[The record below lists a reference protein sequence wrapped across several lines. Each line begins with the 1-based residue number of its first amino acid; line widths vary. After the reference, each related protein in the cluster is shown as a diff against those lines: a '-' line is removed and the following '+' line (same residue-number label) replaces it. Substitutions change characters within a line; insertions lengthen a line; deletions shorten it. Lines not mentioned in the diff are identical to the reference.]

1 MSEFLDRITK
11 LSPKRLALLAVE
23 LQSKLEALEGAGS
36 EPLAVIG
43 LGCRFPGGADSPA
56 AFWRLLERGGDA
68 ITEVPRDR
76 WDADAYFDPDPD
88 APGKMSTRF
97 GGFIADVDRFDAQFF
112 GITPREAASM
122 DPQQRLLLEVAWE
135 ALEDAGQ
142 APDRLTGSAT
152 GVFVGLCN
160 ADYFQGIVRGD
171 AAGLDAYVATGGA
184 HSVAAGRLAYLLG
197 LQGPNVAVDT
207 ACSSSLVAI
216 HLACQS
222 LRSGECRMALAGGVN
237 VILSPETTII
247 LSRAHMMAPDGRCKA
262 FDARA
267 DGFVRAEGAG
277 LVVLKRLSDAQAD
290 GDEVLA
296 VIRGTAINQDGR
308 SNGLTAPNGPAQ
320 EAVLRSAL
328 ANARVAPHEVAYVE
342 AHGTGTSLGD
352 PIEIRAL
359 GAVLGAGRSADR
371 PVVVGSLKTNIGH
384 LESAAGVAG
393 LIKVVQALR
402 HGQIPAQLHFETP
415 NPHIPWDQLTVEVA
429 SRARP
434 WPAGRRIAGVSSFGF
449 SGTNAHLVVEAA
461 PAPATAVAGPA
472 PRPAHVLTLSAK
484 SAPTLR
490 ALAARWATSL
500 EQAPAP
506 LADLC
511 ATARGG
517 RAALEHRLAVTV
529 ATPEQARECLDTFAR
544 TGTAPG
550 VITGRPSKARAPEV
564 AFLFTGQ
571 GAQYAGMGRALY
583 EGHPAFRAAID
594 RCDAA
599 LRGMWE
605 HRLTEVMHGVPG
617 APSLDDT
624 AYTQVALFAIEWG
637 LAQVWKAWGVTPA
650 IVMGHSVGEY
660 AAACVAGALDVE
672 DAIRMVAA
680 RGRLMGA
687 LPRGGVMVA
696 VPAAEA
702 RVREVLD
709 AAGGSD
715 AELAAI
721 NGPESVVLAGAEGA
735 VAAVVAA
742 LARRGITS
750 QPLRVSHA
758 FHTRLM
764 EPMQASFEA
773 EIAAIRGRALQVP
786 MVSSVTGLVVEAGTD
801 MGTGYWVRQ
810 VREPVRFGAALQTV
824 RRIAGEGLWV
834 EIGPHPVLTGLG
846 RPWLA
851 GGEWVPT
858 LRRGQD
864 DWKMLLG
871 AVGTLWTRGVG
882 IDWRGDEGAGGR
894 RSVAGLP
901 TYPFQRER
909 HWLGAAPRRQAPS
922 PSSPG
927 GHPLLG
933 TRVRSAA
940 PTPHFET
947 RLGAAS
953 PGFLS
958 DHRVHGVVITPSPA
972 LIEMATAAAAQ
983 VLGDERPVLAEFAI
997 EQPLVLP
1004 GDAPVTVQTVV
1015 TPGEAGVVAIE
1026 IASLEDEA
1034 TSRWRVH
1041 ARATAR
1047 RRPAAGV
1054 PAAPGD
1060 LAGLEGRCPDVIAGV
1075 DYYTML
1081 AGRGLDFGPC
1091 FRGIA
1096 RLRRG
1101 EREALAEIVVPDGLR
1116 AESGRYRVHPA
1127 VLDACLQ
1134 TLGGAWPAGDEE
1146 TYLLVG
1152 ADRVSL
1158 PAPGSAAVPRF
1169 SHAILRDGDPRSGV
1183 VMGDV
1188 RVLDAEGRVIAEL
1201 EGVHLRR
1208 ARPESLARAR
1218 PSAPGDWIYQVEW
1231 RPAAARPPEAAQG
1244 LGGPRA
1250 IAAALEPQVGAIAA
1264 GEGLALYDALLPA
1277 LDVLS
1282 YQYVLRAF
1290 ADLGWAPVVGERVDA
1305 ATLTVTLGIQGK
1317 HRRLLACLLGILAE
1331 EGVLRRV
1338 DGSWVVLAPLP
1349 PADVVAAERRIAG
1362 QFPTGAAEITVTL
1375 DCGRALAS
1383 ALRGETD
1390 PLQLLF
1396 GPASLANT
1404 ERLYTGSPAARTF
1417 NTLVARAVMTAVE
1430 ASPRAR
1436 RVRILEIGAGTGGTT
1451 NAILEALPDGAA
1463 EYVFT
1468 DVSPAFIARA
1478 AERLGAPHRS
1488 FRPLDI
1494 ERDPAEQG
1502 MGAERFDIVVAA
1514 NVLHATRD
1522 LRRTVAHARSL
1533 LAPGGLLILL
1543 EGTARYRWVDLT
1555 FGLTDGWWRFSDV
1568 DLRAEH
1574 ALLGAEQWLD
1584 LLGASGFEEPRRVP
1598 SAASGRALAGQAVLV
1613 ARVPS
1618 SEVTTPPAERDWL
1631 VLADASGVG
1640 RRVAGTLA
1648 GRPGQR
1654 VTVIEPGAD
1663 AGARVREAI
1672 GSGRAWHALLD
1683 LRALDAPA
1691 EAAPETIDAATRLC
1705 EQAVDLV
1712 RTLAASGAAPRVWLV
1727 TRGAQPVADRE
1738 SVAVAQAP
1746 IWGLGRVLAL
1756 EHPDLWG
1763 GLVDLDPAEA
1773 ADAGAERIVDLVA
1786 DPDEEDQVA
1795 FRTGRRHVPRLVR
1808 AHAPD
1813 RPLAIRGDGAYL
1825 VTGGL
1830 GGLGLKV
1837 ARWLVEQ
1844 GARHVVLLGRHGLPS
1859 RETWATVPPGDEVA
1873 RRTAAVAGLEA
1884 LGARVDVVA
1893 ADVAD
1898 RFAMTALFASF
1909 GSGRPALR
1917 GIVHAAAHVGA
1928 EPLSEA
1934 TPAAL
1939 AAVLAPKAGGA
1950 WLLHE
1955 LSRDLPL
1962 DFYVLF
1968 SSTTALLGSSR
1979 LGHYA
1984 AANQFLDALAH
1995 HRRAEGRPALSV
2007 NWGTWDEMRAAS
2019 EGERRA
2025 FSQGGL
2031 LPMRSED
2038 ALATL
2043 GRLAA
2048 GSAAQ
2053 ATVAAVDW
2061 ESLIALYEVKRPRP
2075 LLAELRARPI
2085 AAPAPAR
2092 PGPVE
2097 LRTRL
2102 AASPPETRRELVL
2115 EHVRDAAAAVLGLDP
2130 DRVDVEQGLFDMGMD
2145 SLMAVDLKARLEAA
2159 TGQRLP
2165 STLTFNYPTVTALAG
2180 YLVDEVLGTDVKP
2193 AAAPTPPPPSTV
2205 APVTDASRDELTED
2219 ELAVLLAEKL
2229 GRMR

>member
-1 MSEFLDRITK
+1 
-11 LSPKRLALLAVE
+11 
-23 LQSKLEALEGAGS
+23 
-36 EPLAVIG
+36 
-43 LGCRFPGGADSPA
+43 
-56 AFWRLLERGGDA
+56 
-68 ITEVPRDR
+68 
-76 WDADAYFDPDPD
+76 
-88 APGKMSTRF
+88 
-97 GGFIADVDRFDAQFF
+97 
-112 GITPREAASM
+112 
-122 DPQQRLLLEVAWE
+122 
-135 ALEDAGQ
+135 
-142 APDRLTGSAT
+142 
-152 GVFVGLCN
+152 
-160 ADYFQGIVRGD
+160 
-171 AAGLDAYVATGGA
+171 
-184 HSVAAGRLAYLLG
+184 
-197 LQGPNVAVDT
+197 
-207 ACSSSLVAI
+207 
-216 HLACQS
+216 
-222 LRSGECRMALAGGVN
+222 MALAGGVN

-328 ANARVAPHEVAYVE
+328 ANARVSPHEVAYVE

-352 PIEIRAL
+352 PIEMRAL
-359 GAVLGAGRSADR
+359 GTVLGAGRSADR
-371 PVVVGSLKTNIGH
+371 PVVVGSLKTNVGH

-402 HGQIPAQLHFETP
+402 HGLIPAQLHFETP
-415 NPHIPWDQLTVEVA
+415 NPHIPWDQLAVEVA
-429 SRARP
+429 SRPRP

-449 SGTNAHLVVEAA
+449 SGTNAHLVVESA
-461 PAPATAVAGPA
+461 PALATTGGMPA
-472 PRPAHVLTLSAK
+472 RPAHVLTLSAK
-484 SAPTLR
+484 TAPALR
-490 ALAARWATSL
+490 ALAERWAACL
-500 EQAPAP
+500 EQSPAP

-517 RAALEHRLAVTV
+517 RATLEHRLAVTV
-529 ATPEQARECLDTFAR
+529 TTPEQARECLDTFAR
-544 TGTAPG
+544 TGVAPG

-599 LRGMWE
+599 LRGVWE
-605 HRLTEVMHGVPG
+605 HRLAEVMQGTPG
-617 APSLDDT
+617 GPLLDDT

-637 LAQVWKAWGVTPA
+637 LAQVWKAWGVSPA

-660 AAACVAGALDVE
+660 AAACVAGALEVE
-672 DAIRMVAA
+672 QAIRMVAA

-696 VPAAEA
+696 VPAGEA
-702 RVREVLD
+702 QVREVLD
-709 AAGGSD
+709 ATGSG
-715 AELAAI
+715 AEIAAI
-721 NGPESVVLAGAEGA
+721 NGPESVVVAGGEAA
-735 VAAVVAA
+735 VTAVVAA
-742 LARRGITS
+742 LVERGITS

-758 FHTRLM
+758 FHTKLM
-764 EPMQASFEA
+764 EPMQAAFEA
-773 EIAAIRGRALQVP
+773 EIAGIRGRALQVP
-786 MVSSVTGLVVEAGTD
+786 LVSSVTGLVVEAGSEL
-801 MGTGYWVRQ
+801 GAGYWVRQ
-810 VREPVRFGAALQTV
+810 VREPVRFAAALQTV
-824 RRIAGEGLWV
+824 RRVAGEGLWV

-846 RPWLA
+846 QPWLA

-871 AVGTLWTRGVG
+871 AAGRLWTRGVG
-882 IDWRGDEGAGGR
+882 IDWRGDEAAGTR

-909 HWLGAAPRRQAPS
+909 HWLEPAPRHHAPA

-927 GHPLLG
+927 AHPLLG
-933 TRVRSAA
+933 TRVRSAT
-940 PTPHFET
+940 PTPHFEA

-958 DHRVHGVVITPSPA
+958 DHRVHDVVIAPSPA
-972 LIEMATAAAAQ
+972 LIEMAAAAAAQ
-983 VLGDERPVLAEFAI
+983 VLGDERPLLTEFAI
-997 EQPLVLP
+997 ERPLVLP
-1004 GDAPVTVQTVV
+1004 ADAPLAVQTLV
-1015 TPGEAGVVAIE
+1015 TPGEAGSVAIE

-1041 ARATAR
+1041 ARATAC
-1047 RRPAAGV
+1047 RRP
-1054 PAAPGD
+1054 PAAAPAATAD
-1060 LAGLEGRCPDVIAGV
+1060 LGGIEGRCPDAIAGP
-1075 DYYTML
+1075 DYYAML
-1081 AGRGLDFGPC
+1081 AGRGLEFGPC

-1096 RLRRG
+1096 RLWRG
-1101 EREALAEIVVPDGLR
+1101 EREALAEIVVPDGLH
-1116 AESGRYRVHPA
+1116 AESDRYRVHPA

-1134 TLGGAWPAGDEE
+1134 TLGGAWPTGDEE

-1158 PAPGSAAVPRF
+1158 PAPGGAAVPRF

-1183 VMGDV
+1183 VVGDV
-1188 RVLDAEGRVIAEL
+1188 RVLDAEGRTIAEL

-1218 PSAPGDWIYQVEW
+1218 TSTADDWNYQVAW
-1231 RPAAARPPEAAQG
+1231 RPAAARPSEAALG

-1250 IAAALEPQVGAIAA
+1250 ISAALEPQVGAIAA
-1264 GEGLALYDALLPA
+1264 RESLSLYDALLPA
-1277 LDVLS
+1277 LDALS

-1305 ATLTVTLGIQGK
+1305 AALTATLGIQGK

-1331 EGVLRRV
+1331 EGVLRCV
-1338 DGSWVVLAPLP
+1338 DGGWVVLTPLP
-1349 PADVVAAERRIAG
+1349 PADVVGAERRIAG

-1396 GPASLANT
+1396 GPAALANT

-1417 NTLVARAVMTAVE
+1417 NTLVARAVMTAIGT
-1430 ASPRAR
+1430 SPRAR

-1451 NAILEALPDGAA
+1451 NAILEALPEGAA
-1463 EYVFT
+1463 EYMFT
-1468 DVSPAFIARA
+1468 DVSPAFTARA

-1543 EGTARYRWVDLT
+1543 EGIARYRWVDLT

-1574 ALLGAEQWLD
+1574 ALLGAEQWLA
-1584 LLGASGFEEPRRVP
+1584 LLAASGFEEPHRVP
-1598 SAASGRALAGQAVLV
+1598 STASGRALKGQAVLV

-1618 SEVTTPPAERDWL
+1618 SDATTLSAERDWL

-1640 RRVAGTLA
+1640 RRVAEILA
-1648 GRPGQR
+1648 RRAGHQA
-1654 VTVIEPGAD
+1654 TVIPPGAD
-1663 AGARVREAI
+1663 AAARVREAI

-1691 EAAPETIDAATRLC
+1691 GAAPETIGVAIRLC
-1705 EQAVDLV
+1705 EQAADLV
-1712 RTLAASGAAPRVWLV
+1712 RTLAASGASPRVWLI

-1738 SVAVAQAP
+1738 GSVAVAQAP

-1756 EHPDLWG
+1756 EHPELWG
-1763 GLVDLDPAEA
+1763 GLLDLDPAEGTA
-1773 ADAGAERIVDLVA
+1773 ASAERIVDLVVE
-1786 DPDEEDQVA
+1786 PDEEDQVA
-1795 FRTGRRHVPRLVR
+1795 FRDGRRHVPRLVR
-1808 AHAPD
+1808 APAPD
-1813 RPLAIRGDGAYL
+1813 LSLGIRGDGAYL

-1830 GGLGLKV
+1830 GGLGLKI

-1844 GARHVVLLGRHGLPS
+1844 GARHLVLLGRHGLPP
-1859 RETWATVPPGDEVA
+1859 RETWATVPPADEVA
-1873 RRTAAVAGLEA
+1873 RRTVAVTALEA
-1884 LGARVDVVA
+1884 LGARLDVVA
-1893 ADVAD
+1893 TDVAD
-1898 RFAMTALFASF
+1898 RVAMTALFASF

-1917 GIVHAAAHVGA
+1917 GIVHAAAHVQA
-1928 EPLSEA
+1928 EPLSE
-1934 TPAAL
+1934 TTLAAL
-1939 AAVLAPKAGGA
+1939 AAVLAPKAAGA

-1962 DFYVLF
+1962 DFFVLF

-1995 HRRAEGRPALSV
+1995 HRRTEGRPALSV

-2019 EGERRA
+2019 EDERRA
-2025 FSQGGL
+2025 FTQGGL

-2038 ALATL
+2038 ALAML

-2048 GSAAQ
+2048 GSAVQ

-2075 LLAELRARPI
+2075 FLAELRSRPT
-2085 AAPAPAR
+2085 AALGAPAR
-2092 PGPVE
+2092 PRPVE
-2097 LRTRL
+2097 LRARL
-2102 AASPPETRRELVL
+2102 EAAPPEGRRELVL
-2115 EHVRDAAAAVLGLDP
+2115 DHVRGAAAAVLGLDP
-2130 DRVDVEQGLFDMGMD
+2130 GRVDLEQGLFDMGMD

-2180 YLVDEVLGTDVKP
+2180 YLTDEVLGVDGQP
-2193 AAAPTPPPPSTV
+2193 EASPTPAPLPAV
-2205 APVTDASRDELTED
+2205 APATDRSRDDLTED

>member
-76 WDADAYFDPDPD
+76 WDVDAYFDPDPD

-160 ADYFQGIVRGD
+160 ADYFHGIVRGD
-171 AAGLDAYVATGGA
+171 PAGLDAYVATGGA

-296 VIRGTAINQDGR
+296 IIRGTAINQDGR

-352 PIEIRAL
+352 PIELRAL

-415 NPHIPWDQLTVEVA
+415 NPHIPWDQLAVEVA
-429 SRARP
+429 SRSRP
-434 WPAGRRIAGVSSFGF
+434 WPTGRRIAGVSSFGF

-461 PAPATAVAGPA
+461 PATAAEMPAA
-472 PRPAHVLTLSAK
+472 RPAQLLTLSAK
-484 SAPTLR
+484 SAPALR
-490 ALAARWATSL
+490 ALAERWATCL

-511 ATARGG
+511 ATSRSG
-517 RAALEHRLAVTV
+517 RATLEHRLAVTV
-529 ATPEQARECLDTFAR
+529 ATPEQARECLDTYAR

-550 VITGRPSKARAPEV
+550 VITGRPSKARTPEV

-599 LRGMWE
+599 LRGVWE
-605 HRLTEVMHGVPG
+605 HRLAEVMHGG
-617 APSLDDT
+617 LGGPSLDDT

-650 IVMGHSVGEY
+650 IVMGHSVGEF

-687 LPRGGVMVA
+687 LPPGGVMVA
-696 VPAAEA
+696 VPAAEG

-709 AAGGSD
+709 AAGGPG
-715 AELAAI
+715 AEIAAI
-721 NGPESVVLAGAEGA
+721 NGPESVVLAGAEAA

-764 EPMQASFEA
+764 EPMQASFET
-773 EIAAIRGRALQVP
+773 EIAGIRGGALQVP
-786 MVSSVTGLVVEAGTD
+786 MVSSVTGQVVEAGSD
-801 MGTGYWVRQ
+801 LEAGYWVRQ

-871 AVGTLWTRGVG
+871 AAGTLWTRGVA
-882 IDWRGDEGAGGR
+882 IDWRGDEAVGGR

-901 TYPFQRER
+901 TYPFERER
-909 HWLGAAPRRQAPS
+909 HWLEAAPRQQAPA

-940 PTPHFET
+940 PTPHFEA
-947 RLGAAS
+947 RLSVAS
-953 PGFLS
+953 PGFLA
-958 DHRVHGVVITPSPA
+958 DHRVHGVVIAPSPA

-983 VLGDERPVLAEFAI
+983 VLGDERPVLTELAI

-1004 GDAPVTVQTVV
+1004 ADEPLAVQTVV

-1047 RRPAAGV
+1047 RRPPTGA
-1054 PAAPGD
+1054 PAAPDD
-1060 LAGLEGRCPDVIAGV
+1060 LVGVKRRCPDAIVGA

-1096 RLRRG
+1096 RLWRG
-1101 EREALAEIVVPDGLR
+1101 EREALAEIVVPDGLHV
-1116 AESGRYRVHPA
+1116 ESGRYRVHPA

-1188 RVLDAEGRVIAEL
+1188 RVLDAEGSVIAEL
-1201 EGVHLRR
+1201 ERVHLRR
-1208 ARPESLARAR
+1208 ARPESLTRTST
-1218 PSAPGDWIYQVEW
+1218 PDDWTYQVEW
-1231 RPAAARPPEAAQG
+1231 RPAATRPSDAAQG
-1244 LGGPRA
+1244 LGGPRV
-1250 IAAALEPQVGAIAA
+1250 ISAALEPQVGAIAA

-1277 LDVLS
+1277 LDALS

-1290 ADLGWAPVVGERVDA
+1290 ADLGWVPLAGERVDA
-1305 ATLTVTLGIQGK
+1305 AALAATLGIQGK

-1338 DGSWVVLAPLP
+1338 DGGWVVLTPLP
-1349 PADVVAAERRIAG
+1349 PADVVGAERRIAA

-1383 ALRGETD
+1383 TLRGETD

-1396 GPASLANT
+1396 GPAALANT

-1417 NTLVARAVMTAVE
+1417 NTLVARAVMTAIGS
-1430 ASPRAR
+1430 SPRAR

-1451 NAILEALPDGAA
+1451 NAILEALPEGAA

-1468 DVSPAFIARA
+1468 DVSPAFTARA

-1502 MGAERFDIVVAA
+1502 MGTERFDIVVAA

-1522 LRRTVAHARSL
+1522 LRRTAAHVKSL
-1533 LAPGGLLILL
+1533 LAAGGILILL

-1584 LLGASGFEEPRRVP
+1584 LLEASGFEEPRRVP
-1598 SAASGRALAGQAVLV
+1598 AAASGRALAGQAVLV

-1618 SEVTTPPAERDWL
+1618 SEVPPPPAHRDWL

-1640 RRVAGTLA
+1640 RRVAEILE
-1648 GRPGQR
+1648 GRPEHR
-1654 VTVIEPGAD
+1654 VTVIEPGVD
-1663 AGARVREAI
+1663 AAARLEEAI
-1672 GSGRAWHALLD
+1672 GSGPAWHALLD

-1691 EAAPETIDAATRLC
+1691 GATPETIDVTTRLC
-1705 EQAVDLV
+1705 EQTAALV
-1712 RTLAASGAAPRVWLV
+1712 RTLAASGGAPRVWLI
-1727 TRGAQPVADRE
+1727 TRGAQAVGDRE
-1738 SVAVAQAP
+1738 GSVAVAQAP

-1756 EHPDLWG
+1756 EHPELWG
-1763 GLVDLDPAEA
+1763 GLLDLDAAEA
-1773 ADAGAERIVDLVA
+1773 AAAGAERIVDLVA

-1795 FRTGRRHVPRLVR
+1795 FRDGRRYVPRLIR

-1813 RPLAIRGDGAYL
+1813 GSLAIRGDGAYL

-1844 GARHVVLLGRHGLPS
+1844 GVRHLVLLGRHGLPP
-1859 RETWATVPPGDEVA
+1859 RETWATVPPGEELA

-1898 RFAMTALFASF
+1898 RVAMTALFASF

-1928 EPLSEA
+1928 GPLSEA

-1939 AAVLAPKAGGA
+1939 AAVLAPKAAGA

-1979 LGHYA
+1979 LGPYA

-1995 HRRAEGRPALSV
+1995 HRRTEGRPALSV

-2043 GRLAA
+2043 GRLVA
-2048 GSAAQ
+2048 GPAVQ

-2075 LLAELRARPI
+2075 LLAELRARPT

-2092 PGPVE
+2092 PRPVE
-2097 LRTRL
+2097 LRARL
-2102 AASPPETRRELVL
+2102 EAASPETRRELVL

-2130 DRVDVEQGLFDMGMD
+2130 GRVDLEQGLFDMGMD
-2145 SLMAVDLKARLEAA
+2145 SLMAVDLKARLEAV

-2180 YLVDEVLGTDVKP
+2180 FLTDEVLGASLKP
-2193 AAAPTPPPPSTV
+2193 EAAPTPPPSAV
-2205 APVTDASRDELTED
+2205 APVTDVSRDDLTED

>member
-1 MSEFLDRITK
+1 VSEFLDRITK

-23 LQSKLEALEGAGS
+23 LQAKLEALEGAGL

-76 WDADAYFDPDPD
+76 WDVDAYFDPDPD

-160 ADYFQGIVRGD
+160 ADYFHGIVRGD
-171 AAGLDAYVATGGA
+171 PAGLDAYVATGGA

-247 LSRAHMMAPDGRCKA
+247 LSRAPDGRCKA

-296 VIRGTAINQDGR
+296 IIRGTAINQDGR

-320 EAVLRSAL
+320 ETVLRSAL
-328 ANARVAPHEVAYVE
+328 ANAQVAPHEVAYVE

-352 PIEIRAL
+352 PIEMRAL

-393 LIKVVQALR
+393 LIKVVLALR
-402 HGQIPAQLHFETP
+402 HGQIPAQLHFQTP
-415 NPHIPWDQLTVEVA
+415 NPHIPWDQLAVEVP
-429 SRARP
+429 SRPRP

-461 PAPATAVAGPA
+461 PVPATAPEMPA
-472 PRPAHVLTLSAK
+472 ARPAHVLTLSAK
-484 SAPTLR
+484 SAPALR
-490 ALAARWATSL
+490 ALAERWATCL
-500 EQAPAP
+500 EQDPAP

-511 ATARGG
+511 ATARSG
-517 RAALEHRLAVTV
+517 RATLEHRLAVTV
-529 ATPEQARECLDTFAR
+529 STPEQARECLDTFAR

-583 EGHPAFRAAID
+583 EGHLAFRAAID

-599 LRGMWE
+599 LRGVWE
-605 HRLTEVMHGVPG
+605 HRLTEVMHGGPG
-617 APSLDDT
+617 GPSLDDT
-624 AYTQVALFAIEWG
+624 AYTQVALFAFEWG

-696 VPAAEA
+696 VPAADA

-709 AAGGSD
+709 AAGGPG
-715 AELAAI
+715 AEIAAI
-721 NGPESVVLAGAEGA
+721 NGPESVVVAGAEPA
-735 VAAVVAA
+735 VAAVVTA
-742 LARRGITS
+742 LAQRGITS

-764 EPMQASFEA
+764 EAMQALFEA
-773 EIAAIRGRALQVP
+773 EIADIRGRALQVP
-786 MVSSVTGLVVEAGTD
+786 MVSSVTGLVVEAGSD
-801 MGTGYWVRQ
+801 LGTGYWVRQ

-882 IDWRGDEGAGGR
+882 IDWRGDEAAGGH

-909 HWLGAAPRRQAPS
+909 HWLEAAPRHQAPA
-922 PSSPG
+922 PSAPRA
-927 GHPLLG
+927 HPLLG

-940 PTPHFET
+940 PTPHFEA
-947 RLGAAS
+947 RLSATS
-953 PGFLS
+953 PGFLA
-958 DHRVHGVVITPSPA
+958 DHRVHGVAIAPSPA

-983 VLGDERPVLAEFAI
+983 VLGDERPVLTEFAI
-997 EQPLVLP
+997 ELPLVLP
-1004 GDAPVTVQTVV
+1004 ADEPLAVQTVV
-1015 TPGEAGVVAIE
+1015 TPGEAGAVAIE
-1026 IASLEDEA
+1026 VASLEDEA

-1047 RRPAAGV
+1047 RRPPTGA

-1060 LAGLEGRCPDVIAGV
+1060 LVGVKGRCPDAIAGA

-1096 RLRRG
+1096 RLWRG
-1101 EREALAEIVVPDGLR
+1101 EREALAEIVVPDGLHV
-1116 AESGRYRVHPA
+1116 ESDRYRVHPA

-1188 RVLDAEGRVIAEL
+1188 RVLDAEGSVIAEL
-1201 EGVHLRR
+1201 ERVHLRR

-1218 PSAPGDWIYQVEW
+1218 TSTPDDWIYHVEW
-1231 RPAAARPPEAAQG
+1231 RPAAPRPSDAAQG
-1244 LGGPRA
+1244 LAGPRV
-1250 IAAALEPQVGAIAA
+1250 ISAALEPQVGPIAA

-1277 LDVLS
+1277 LDALS

-1305 ATLTVTLGIQGK
+1305 AGLAVTLGIQSK
-1317 HRRLLACLLGILAE
+1317 HRRLLACLLGILGE

-1338 DGSWVVLAPLP
+1338 DGGWAVLTPLP
-1349 PADVVAAERRIAG
+1349 PAGVVEAERRIAG
-1362 QFPTGAAEITVTL
+1362 QFPTGAAEITVTR

-1396 GPASLANT
+1396 GPAALANT
-1404 ERLYTGSPAARTF
+1404 EHLYTGSPAARTF
-1417 NTLVARAVMTAVE
+1417 NTLVARAVMTAIGS
-1430 ASPRAR
+1430 SPRAR

-1451 NAILEALPDGAA
+1451 NAILEALPEDAA

-1468 DVSPAFIARA
+1468 DVSPAFTARS

-1502 MGAERFDIVVAA
+1502 MGTERFDIVVAA

-1522 LRRTVAHARSL
+1522 LRRTAAHARSL
-1533 LAPGGLLILL
+1533 LAPGGILILL
-1543 EGTARYRWVDLT
+1543 EGTARHRWVDLT

-1574 ALLGAEQWLD
+1574 ALLGAKQWLD
-1584 LLGASGFEEPRRVP
+1584 LLEASGFEEPRRVP

-1613 ARVPS
+1613 ARAPS
-1618 SEVTTPPAERDWL
+1618 SEAPTPPAERDWL

-1640 RRVAGTLA
+1640 RRVGGALA
-1648 GRPGQR
+1648 RTPGHR

-1663 AGARVREAI
+1663 AGARVRDTI
-1672 GSGRAWHALLD
+1672 GTGRAWHALLD
-1683 LRALDAPA
+1683 LRALDAPPG
-1691 EAAPETIDAATRLC
+1691 AAPEILGAATRLC
-1705 EQAVDLV
+1705 EQAVELV
-1712 RTLAASGAAPRVWLV
+1712 RALAASGATPRVWLV
-1727 TRGAQPVADRE
+1727 TRGAQTVADRE
-1738 SVAVAQAP
+1738 GSVAVAQAP

-1756 EHPDLWG
+1756 EHPELWG

-1795 FRTGRRHVPRLVR
+1795 FRDGRRYVPRLVR

-1813 RPLAIRGDGAYL
+1813 GSLAIRGDGAYL

-1844 GARHVVLLGRHGLPS
+1844 GARHLVLLGRHGLPP
-1859 RETWATVPPGDEVA
+1859 RETWATVPPDDDLA

-1898 RFAMTALFASF
+1898 QVAMTALFASF
-1909 GSGRPALR
+1909 GTGRPALR
-1917 GIVHAAAHVGA
+1917 GIVHSAAHVGA

-1995 HRRAEGRPALSV
+1995 HRRTEGRPALSV

-2019 EGERRA
+2019 EGERRG
-2025 FSQGGL
+2025 FTQGGL

-2048 GSAAQ
+2048 GSAVQ

-2075 LLAELRARPI
+2075 LLAELRARPT

-2092 PGPVE
+2092 PRPVE
-2097 LRTRL
+2097 LRARL
-2102 AASPPETRRELVL
+2102 EAASPETRRELVL

-2130 DRVDVEQGLFDMGMD
+2130 GRVDLEQGLFDMGMD
-2145 SLMAVDLKARLEAA
+2145 SLMAVDLKARLEAV
-2159 TGQRLP
+2159 TGQRLA

-2180 YLVDEVLGTDVKP
+2180 FLADEVLGADVKP
-2193 AAAPTPPPPSTV
+2193 EAAPTPTPPSAV
-2205 APVTDASRDELTED
+2205 APATDASRDDLTED

>member
-76 WDADAYFDPDPD
+76 WDVDAYFDPDPD

-97 GGFIADVDRFDAQFF
+97 GGFIADIDRFDAQFF

-237 VILSPETTII
+237 AILSPETTII

-296 VIRGTAINQDGR
+296 IIRGTAINQDGR

-352 PIEIRAL
+352 PIEMRAL
-359 GAVLGAGRSADR
+359 GTVLGAGRSADR
-371 PVVVGSLKTNIGH
+371 PVAVGSLKTNIGH

-393 LIKVVQALR
+393 LIKVVLALR

-461 PAPATAVAGPA
+461 PAPATAVEGPA

-484 SAPTLR
+484 SAPALR
-490 ALAARWATSL
+490 ALAERWATSL

-517 RAALEHRLAVTV
+517 RATLEHRLAVTV

-594 RCDAA
+594 RCDVA
-599 LRGMWE
+599 LSGMWE
-605 HRLTEVMHGVPG
+605 HRLTEVMHGVAG

-709 AAGGSD
+709 AAGGSG
-715 AELAAI
+715 AEIAAI
-721 NGPESVVLAGAEGA
+721 NGPESVVLAGDEAA
-735 VAAVVAA
+735 VAAVVVA

-764 EPMQASFEA
+764 EPMQASFET
-773 EIAAIRGRALQVP
+773 EIAGIGGRALQVP
-786 MVSSVTGLVVEAGTD
+786 MVSSVTGRAVEAGSD
-801 MGTGYWVRQ
+801 LGAGYWVRQ
-810 VREPVRFGAALQTV
+810 VREPVRFGAALQMV

-894 RSVAGLP
+894 RAVAGLP

-909 HWLGAAPRRQAPS
+909 HWLEAAPRQQAPA

-940 PTPHFET
+940 PTPHFEA
-947 RLGAAS
+947 RLSAAS
-953 PGFLS
+953 PGFLA
-958 DHRVHGVVITPSPA
+958 DHRVHDLVIAPSPA

-983 VLGDERPVLAEFAI
+983 VLGDERPVLTEFAI

-1004 GDAPVTVQTVV
+1004 AAAPLAVQTLV
-1015 TPGEAGVVAIE
+1015 TSGEAGSVAIE

-1047 RRPAAGV
+1047 RRSPAGAPAAT
-1054 PAAPGD
+1054 AD
-1060 LAGLEGRCPDVIAGV
+1060 LGALKGRCPDTIAGA

-1096 RLRRG
+1096 RLWRG
-1101 EREALAEIVVPDGLR
+1101 EGEALAEILVPDGLHI
-1116 AESGRYRVHPA
+1116 ESDRYRVHPA

-1169 SHAILRDGDPRSGV
+1169 SHAILRDGDPRSGM

-1188 RVLDAEGRVIAEL
+1188 RVLDAEGRVIAEI

-1208 ARPESLARAR
+1208 ARPELLART
-1218 PSAPGDWIYQVEW
+1218 SAPGDWIYQVEW
-1231 RPAAARPPEAAQG
+1231 RPAAARPSEAAPG

-1250 IAAALEPQVGAIAA
+1250 ISVALESQVGAIAA

-1290 ADLGWAPVVGERVDA
+1290 ADLGWAPVEGERVDA
-1305 ATLTVTLGIQGK
+1305 ATLAVTLGIQGK

-1338 DGSWVVLAPLP
+1338 DGGWVVLTPLP
-1349 PADVVAAERRIAG
+1349 PADVAGAERRIAG
-1362 QFPTGAAEITVTL
+1362 QFPAGAAEITVTL

-1396 GPASLANT
+1396 GPAALANT

-1417 NTLVARAVMTAVE
+1417 NTLVARAVLTAIG

-1451 NAILEALPDGAA
+1451 NAILEALPEGAA

-1468 DVSPAFIARA
+1468 DVSPAFTARA

-1543 EGTARYRWVDLT
+1543 EGTARHRWVDLT

-1618 SEVTTPPAERDWL
+1618 PEVTMPPAERDWL

-1640 RRVAGTLA
+1640 RRVAGALA
-1648 GRPGQR
+1648 GRPEHR

-1691 EAAPETIDAATRLC
+1691 GP
-1705 EQAVDLV
+1705 
-1712 RTLAASGAAPRVWLV
+1712 
-1727 TRGAQPVADRE
+1727 
-1738 SVAVAQAP
+1738 
-1746 IWGLGRVLAL
+1746 
-1756 EHPDLWG
+1756 
-1763 GLVDLDPAEA
+1763 
-1773 ADAGAERIVDLVA
+1773 
-1786 DPDEEDQVA
+1786 
-1795 FRTGRRHVPRLVR
+1795 
-1808 AHAPD
+1808 
-1813 RPLAIRGDGAYL
+1813 
-1825 VTGGL
+1825 
-1830 GGLGLKV
+1830 
-1837 ARWLVEQ
+1837 
-1844 GARHVVLLGRHGLPS
+1844 
-1859 RETWATVPPGDEVA
+1859 
-1873 RRTAAVAGLEA
+1873 
-1884 LGARVDVVA
+1884 
-1893 ADVAD
+1893 
-1898 RFAMTALFASF
+1898 
-1909 GSGRPALR
+1909 
-1917 GIVHAAAHVGA
+1917 
-1928 EPLSEA
+1928 
-1934 TPAAL
+1934 
-1939 AAVLAPKAGGA
+1939 
-1950 WLLHE
+1950 
-1955 LSRDLPL
+1955 
-1962 DFYVLF
+1962 
-1968 SSTTALLGSSR
+1968 
-1979 LGHYA
+1979 
-1984 AANQFLDALAH
+1984 
-1995 HRRAEGRPALSV
+1995 
-2007 NWGTWDEMRAAS
+2007 
-2019 EGERRA
+2019 
-2025 FSQGGL
+2025 
-2031 LPMRSED
+2031 
-2038 ALATL
+2038 
-2043 GRLAA
+2043 
-2048 GSAAQ
+2048 
-2053 ATVAAVDW
+2053 
-2061 ESLIALYEVKRPRP
+2061 RPRP
-2075 LLAELRARPI
+2075 S
-2085 AAPAPAR
+2085 
-2092 PGPVE
+2092 
-2097 LRTRL
+2097 TWRL
-2102 AASPPETRRELVL
+2102 AS
-2115 EHVRDAAAAVLGLDP
+2115 
-2130 DRVDVEQGLFDMGMD
+2130 
-2145 SLMAVDLKARLEAA
+2145 
-2159 TGQRLP
+2159 
-2165 STLTFNYPTVTALAG
+2165 
-2180 YLVDEVLGTDVKP
+2180 
-2193 AAAPTPPPPSTV
+2193 
-2205 APVTDASRDELTED
+2205 ASRPSIWCERWSRR
-2219 ELAVLLAEKL
+2219 AWRH
-2229 GRMR
+2229 GCG